1 MMKRENGNILYI
13 VLVTA
18 TMNPMSAA
26 ITGWA
31 RNPLWKQLVAIG
43 IVIVLHALAVRI
55 FRKYELGEDMK
66 KRQRRGKIWGIFIN
80 YPLVFGLFLSLIG
93 VVIHQLVSL
102 LFDLIP

>member
-1 MMKRENGNILYI
+1 MKRENGHILYI

-18 TMNPMSAA
+18 TMSPLGAA

-43 IVIVLHALAVRI
+43 IVIVLQALAVRI

-66 KRQRRGKIWGIFIN
+66 KRQRKGKIWGIFIN
-80 YPLVFGLFLSLIG
+80 YPLVFGLFIALIG
-93 VVIHQLVSL
+93 VAVQQLVSL
-102 LFDLIP
+102 GFDLIP

>member
-1 MMKRENGNILYI
+1 MYI

-18 TMNPMSAA
+18 TMSPLGAA

-43 IVIVLHALAVRI
+43 IVIVLQALAVRI
-55 FRKYELGEDMK
+55 FRKYELDEDMK
-66 KRQRRGKIWGIFIN
+66 KRQRKGKIWSIFTN
-80 YPLVFGLFLSLIG
+80 YPLVFGLFIALIG
-93 VVIHQLVSL
+93 VVVQQLASL

>member
-1 MMKRENGNILYI
+1 MKRENGHILYI

-18 TMNPMSAA
+18 TMSPLGAA

-43 IVIVLHALAVRI
+43 IVILLQALAVRF

-66 KRQRRGKIWGIFIN
+66 KRQRKGKIWGIFIN
-80 YPLVFGLFLSLIG
+80 YPLVFGLFIALIG
-93 VVIHQLVSL
+93 VAVQQLVSL
-102 LFDLIP
+102 GFDLIP